1 MTEAQRQAIQEA
13 RDIDEGVD
21 TRTKEEMLAEQ
32 MADLKSIRKTIKEE
46 GPMFI
51 AESTPGVG
59 EAIAA
64 KRTSDAIDEGNY
76 VGAAIEGTA
85 GALGLVPIIGDAAS
99 KGLRKAAK
107 SVRKGYNPED
117 PASRVFHL
125 TKKDFDTADVIGSGT
140 SDIGFH
146 VGTAA
151 QANAR
156 GSTNIKYDK
165 DLAEQMVKDERILP
179 MVLKENLKPARIP
192 DVSSFKE
199 PMRWIGNM
207 SVAKSDRQ
215 RIELLLGDPAD
226 AYLLAKAP
234 RVTVGGDTY
243 SMLPDVMRMG
253 MDEKLWKDLI
263 LQAHKAKRIGL
274 DTINNQ
280 KDRVKWFNTL
290 KQTANKHG
298 YDSFVY
304 KNEHE
309 GTDEQSLDAL
319 VEQIQKASR
328 GEIDP
333 STIDMNSRFADSYML
348 LEPDQAK
355 GLFGGMTKGDPKY
368 MKNKGGLMLQEGGVV
383 PMKEQMELFED
394 GGLMDQGGT
403 VDPVSGNDVPPGS
416 MQEEVRDDIPAQL
429 SEGEFVFPADV
440 VRYHGLDKLM
450 EMRQEAKMGLKMME
464 EMGQMGNAE
473 EATMPDDLPFDI
485 EDLDIEDD
493 NEPMEM
499 QIGGYVP
506 GQYQQGY
513 GTYTLP
519 GTGIMQQQPSYLS
532 GYGQTPQQTYDYG
545 VYNVPAYQQFTPATY
560 TPEPYTG
567 PTFEELI
574 PSTTGRYD
582 EIRRYVNAEG
592 QVRMIPFVDGKPIY
606 PIPPGFYP
614 EAEAKQPDIPA
625 PTDVYTGT
633 ARVREEGD
641 GQREQQ
647 ETQIFGGNVN
657 TTKSDIYSSAVKA
670 QAKHQLSSLSPVIG
684 AGTSLFGGVS
694 ANDLAIAGNQARLAA
709 VSSLGYD
716 DISEVSTSDLDIVGN
731 AMNIA
736 YETVKDLTEEEGKPL
751 GTARIKSISQF
762 AADAASRDP
771 ETERAKIEAAK
782 AARDAREKAALEEM
796 ERREKETIQER
807 VARQI
812 NEAIAASEK
821 TSAVDEAVP
830 GGRFETAA
838 VSPAKA
844 AEARRQ
850 VEAERKAKQE
860 ADAREG
866 RGNIVQDS
874 SGKPVTSGGRPV
886 TTRAGREL
894 SRTEEGREQLER
906 QAEAMREEAEERERE
921 QQRQDIQE
929 QQRREAAQK
938 QEKDERE
945 ERERQE
951 RQQKAQEKG
960 GAYAGTGSER
970 GRGGRDDDGGGGGGG
985 KIVCTEMYRQTQ
997 LDDWAKAIKIWDVYQ
1012 KKHLTPYHEKGYHWL
1027 FKPYVQ
1033 GMKKSNLLTKFGAYL
1048 AKQRTQHLRYVL
1060 TKGRAKDSI
1069 VGNIWC
1075 KIIHPIVYIAG
1086 RIK

>member
-13 RDIDEGVD
+13 RDIDTGVD

-32 MADLKSIRKTIKEE
+32 MAGLGSVGKTVVENIPGIGETIVAKE
-46 GPMFI
+46 I
-51 AESTPGVG
+51 AEDVSAGDYLSAGIGTAALGMGFLPAGDILNKPLR
-59 EAIAA
+59 AAA
-64 KRTSDAIDEGNY
+64 KKFRKQDIEAAKKLMTDDDAAKTWKEANKLSESQRQKRVPEVQKAATDLSEGKITSKEYRRVVTANQPIKPITKENFPEMPTKTEI
-76 VGAAIEGTA
+76 VGALKATDPRKVDTG
-85 GALGLVPIIGDAAS
+85 IIGLNKNIPDGTRVGS
-99 KGLRKAAK
+99 RLDIPSYDKMDKWIVSLHDGTKKGGQSIGYGQSAVLKNVEFVSSAKGGLNIAKNKDKATIARIHGDYYNAEPENVFEAAK
-107 SVRKGYNPED
+107 SLIDNPEW
-117 PASRVFHL
+117 
-125 TKKDFDTADVIGSGT
+125 TQ
-140 SDIGFH
+140 
-146 VGTAA
+146 VGM
-151 QANAR
+151 NPFR
-156 GSTNIKYDK
+156 HSFFYDK
-165 DLAEQMVKDERILP
+165 ATGKPVTRADEVIQVGPL
-179 MVLKENLKPARIP
+179 V
-192 DVSSFKE
+192 
-199 PMRWIGNM
+199 
-207 SVAKSDRQ
+207 
-215 RIELLLGDPAD
+215 
-226 AYLLAKAP
+226 LAKGVKQP
-234 RVTVGGDTY
+234 TISELKSLGVKTKDGKI
-243 SMLPDVMRMG
+243 RM
-253 MDEKLWKDLI
+253 
-263 LQAHKAKRIGL
+263 
-274 DTINNQ
+274 
-280 KDRVKWFNTL
+280 FN
-290 KQTANKHG
+290 
-298 YDSFVY
+298 
-304 KNEHE
+304 
-309 GTDEQSLDAL
+309 
-319 VEQIQKASR
+319 
-328 GEIDP
+328 
-333 STIDMNSRFADSYML
+333 
-348 LEPDQAK
+348 
-355 GLFGGMTKGDPKY
+355 
-368 MKNKGGLMLQEGGVV
+368 EGGVV
-383 PMKEQMELFED
+383 MQKQMELFED
-394 GGLMDQGGT
+394 GGLMDEGNT
-403 VDPVSGNDVPPGS
+403 IDPVSGNDVPPGS

-751 GTARIKSISQF
+751 GTARIKSISRI

-771 ETERAKIEAAK
+771 ATERAKIEAAK

-796 ERREKETIQER
+796 ERREKGLDTIKMPT
-807 VARQI
+807 I
-812 NEAIAASEK
+812 
-821 TSAVDEAVP
+821 DEAVP

-850 VEAERKAKQE
+850 VEA
-860 ADAREG
+860 REG
-866 RGNIVQDS
+866 RGNIVRDS
-874 SGKPVTSGGRPV
+874 SGKPVTSGGRAI
-886 TTRAGREL
+886 TTRAGSEL
-894 SRTEEGREQLER
+894 SSTDEGREQIER
-906 QAEAMREEAEERERE
+906 QAEAIREEVEAKRQAEAEAR
-921 QQRQDIQE
+921 RQAGIEARRQAE
-929 QQRREAAQK
+929 AKREAAQK

-960 GAYAGTGSER
+960 GAYAGTGPER
-970 GRGGRDDDGGGGGGG
+970 GRGGRDDDGGGGGGGG

-1075 KIIHPIVYIAG
+1075 KIIHPIVYVAG